1 VTLTSR
7 DKRALIGLGVV
18 GGLMIVYAIVSSSGD
33 VVAVATPA
41 TPEIAEK
48 RLARARQL
56 AAIAPHRDEILRQVS
71 RELADREKGLLQA
84 DTAAQAQA
92 QLLQIMRRLLKAQA
106 PPVELKSVEIGQP
119 RPFGEDYGE
128 VSVGIVFDC
137 RIEQLVNL
145 LSDITAQPEVIATSE
160 LRIGQ
165 AAAKEKLLPVRLI
178 VTGLV
183 ERRLIPQKKGLSAF

>member
-1 VTLTSR
+1 MTLSSR
-7 DKRALIGLGVV
+7 DKRALIGLGVA
-18 GGLMIVYAIVSSSGD
+18 GGLMIAYAIVTAREE
-33 VVAVATPA
+33 VVAVAAPA
-41 TPEIAEK
+41 SAEIAEK

-92 QLLQIMRRLLKAQA
+92 QLLQIMRRLLKVQA
-106 PPVELKSVEIGQP
+106 PPVELKSVEIGQS
-119 RPFGEDYGE
+119 RPFGDDYGE
-128 VSVGIVFDC
+128 VSVAIVFDC

-145 LSDITAQPEVIATSE
+145 LSDITAQPEVIATNE

-165 AAAKEKLLPVRLI
+165 AAAKEKVLPVRLM
-178 VTGLV
+178 VTGVV